1 MEEDVGGTETTPIHA
16 TEAAAVTV
24 RRFRMVAADGPH
36 RGQAWASSLDRCTIG
51 SHPSNDIVVDD
62 ATVSRFHCEVRLDA
76 TGARLRDLDSKNG
89 TTVDGVRV
97 VEGWLRSGSVIRLG
111 RASFQ
116 FQVGLESVS
125 VPLSLRDEFGSL
137 VGSSAAMRSAFAVME
152 RVAQS
157 DATVLIEGETGTG
170 KEGAAEGIHNASARR
185 DKPLVVVDCGAVLG
199 SLIESELFGHEK
211 GSFTGAAGARIGAF
225 EEASGGTLFLD
236 EIGELPLDLQPK
248 LLRAIERR
256 EIRRVGSNAYRPAD
270 VRVLAATH
278 RDLRKAV
285 NSGTFRS
292 DLYFRLAVVR
302 VTLPALRHRLEDL
315 PLLVGRILQKLGAT
329 HEVSAPLRTPEF
341 MHRIAQGAWPG
352 NVRELRN
359 YLERCIVLQES
370 LPLEESGD
378 RAPAAEGGLYTDARR
393 RALDAFERHY
403 LAAMLAKYQGK
414 VAAAAKEAGI
424 DRVSMYRLM
433 RRHGLN
439 ASKGGEGE

>member
-1 MEEDVGGTETTPIHA
+1 MVQEDPRGAETIPIY
-16 TEAAAVTV
+16 AADSGELKV
-24 RRFRMVAADGPH
+24 RRFRMVAADGPS
-36 RGQAWASSLDRCTIG
+36 RGRAWESSLDRCAIG
-51 SHPSNDIVVDD
+51 SDPSNDIVVDD
-62 ATVSRFHCEVRLDA
+62 ATVSRFHCEVRLDGS
-76 TGARLRDLDSKNG
+76 GARLRDLESRNG

-97 VEGWLRSGSVIRLG
+97 VEGWLRSGSIIHLG

-116 FQVGLESVS
+116 FQVGQELVS
-125 VPLSLRDEFGSL
+125 LPLSQHVELGSL
-137 VGSSAAMRSAFAVME
+137 VGSSALMRAAFAVME
-152 RVAQS
+152 RVAPS
-157 DATVLIEGETGTG
+157 DATVLIGGETGTG
-170 KEGAAEGIHNASARR
+170 KEGAAEAIHNASGRR
-185 DKPLVVVDCGAVLG
+185 DKPLVVVDCAAVLG

-211 GSFTGAAGARIGAF
+211 GSFTGAANARIGAF

-256 EIRRVGSNAYRPAD
+256 EIRRVGSNTYRPAD

-285 NSGTFRS
+285 NAGTFRS

-315 PLLVGRILQKLGAT
+315 PLLVERLLQRLGAT
-329 HEVSAPLRTPEF
+329 AEASAPLRTPEF
-341 MHRIAQGAWPG
+341 LQRVAQGAWAG

-359 YLERCIVLQES
+359 YLERCLVFQQP
-370 LPLEESGD
+370 LPLEE
-378 RAPAAEGGLYTDARR
+378 PAERGPPAVESGLYAEARR
-393 RALDAFERHY
+393 NALDSFERRY
-403 LAAMLAKYQGK
+403 LSAMLEKYQGK
-414 VAAAAKEAGI
+414 VAAAAREAGI

-439 ASKGGEGE
+439 ADP